1 MTQVIAMNENVR
13 NVMSLGSVD
22 DWGEVKE
29 AELYTKTG
37 YTYLWDEIVAPR
49 HKAIVDSNGRLI
61 SVVGKNYNLVQNRDI
76 IPQYEDAIMRSNLDT
91 NGIQRNI
98 QYSHSGART
107 VVDYTFPSH
116 RVAITDG
123 DELDLKISV
132 LNSYDGSW
140 KFMSMVGAFRLLCTN
155 GQIIGN
161 SFSSYY
167 GKHTKSLN
175 VGDAIRKLETAL
187 DVYLHNVEL
196 WKQYPTTKLSIKDA
210 NRILLNLA
218 GDNDKLMELLHS
230 TYLKYVHQMGQNLW
244 ALYNAMTDWST
255 HTEVR
260 NESNRANTVL
270 LREAKV
276 RQVLP
281 MIEELRKVA

>member
-1 MTQVIAMNENVR
+1 MTNVIAMNNNVS
-13 NVMSLGSVD
+13 NVMSLGQPD
-22 DWGEVKE
+22 DWGVVKE
-29 AELYTKTG
+29 SPLYTKTG
-37 YTYLWDEIVAPR
+37 YSYLWDEIEAPN
-49 HKAIVDSNGRLI
+49 HKAIVDESGRMI

-91 NGIQRNI
+91 NGIKRNI
-98 QYSHSGART
+98 QYSHNGART
-107 VVDYTFPSH
+107 IVDYTFPSH
-116 RVAITDG
+116 RVSITEG

-155 GQIIGN
+155 GQIVGN

-167 GKHTKSLN
+167 GKHTRSLD
-175 VGDAIRKLETAL
+175 VSMAVRKLESAL
-187 DVYLHNVEL
+187 DVYLQNVEL
-196 WKQYPTTKLSIKDA
+196 WKKYPTTKVSIQDA

-230 TYLKYVHQMGQNLW
+230 TYLKYVHEMGQNLW

-260 NESNRANTVL
+260 NEKNKANTIL
-270 LREAKV
+270 LREQKV

-281 MIEELRKVA
+281 QVEELLKVA